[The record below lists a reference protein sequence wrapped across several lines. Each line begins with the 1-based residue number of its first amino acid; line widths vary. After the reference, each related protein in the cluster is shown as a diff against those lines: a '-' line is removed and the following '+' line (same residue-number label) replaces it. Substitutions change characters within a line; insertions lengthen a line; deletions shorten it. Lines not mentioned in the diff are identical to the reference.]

1 MCDKKSNELF
11 KLAEFYQENL
21 IPYTYT
27 YKALFGIEIEL
38 SFSDNQFCHLIFGY
52 VKDIPNAFS
61 YKGKKGYDKII
72 NLEITSP
79 PPYKDI
85 PKKYKSKRDAF
96 YYIPK
101 LLEKP
106 TIYMFNKDIVDCG
119 KLKGLKK
126 TDIDADFLLYRDVDG
141 KKIHLF
147 LRWSDNDKKLVPCSL
162 IKNNTDNYIEKQI
175 KLQKLI
181 IV

>member
-52 VKDIPNAFS
+52 V
-61 YKGKKGYDKII
+61 
-72 NLEITSP
+72 
-79 PPYKDI
+79 KDI

>member
-1 MCDKKSNELF
+1 MCDKKSKELF

-38 SFSDNQFCHLIFGY
+38 IFSDNQFCHLIFGY

-61 YKGKKGYDKII
+61 YKGKKGFDKII

-79 PPYKDI
+79 PPY
-85 PKKYKSKRDAF
+85 
-96 YYIPK
+96 
-101 LLEKP
+101 
-106 TIYMFNKDIVDCG
+106 KDIVDCG

>member
-1 MCDKKSNELF
+1 ML
-11 KLAEFYQENL
+11 
-21 IPYTYT
+21 
-27 YKALFGIEIEL
+27 
-38 SFSDNQFCHLIFGY
+38 
-52 VKDIPNAFS
+52 DIPNAFS
-61 YKGKKGYDKII
+61 YKGKKGFDKII

>member
-38 SFSDNQFCHLIFGY
+38 IFSDNQFCHLIFGY

-61 YKGKKGYDKII
+61 YKGKKGFDKII

-85 PKKYKSKRDAF
+85 
-96 YYIPK
+96 
-101 LLEKP
+101 
-106 TIYMFNKDIVDCG
+106 VDCG
-119 KLKGLKK
+119 KLNGLKK

>member
-38 SFSDNQFCHLIFGY
+38 IFSDNQFCHLIFGY

-61 YKGKKGYDKII
+61 YKGKKGFDKII

-85 PKKYKSKRDAF
+85 
-96 YYIPK
+96 
-101 LLEKP
+101 
-106 TIYMFNKDIVDCG
+106 
-119 KLKGLKK
+119 
-126 TDIDADFLLYRDVDG
+126 VDG

>member
-38 SFSDNQFCHLIFGY
+38 IFSDNQFCHLIFGY

-61 YKGKKGYDKII
+61 YKGKKGFDKII

-85 PKKYKSKRDAF
+85 
-96 YYIPK
+96 
-101 LLEKP
+101 
-106 TIYMFNKDIVDCG
+106 VDCC